1 MSKVPWFC
9 VTFAKK
15 FQAEKVFSLSASL
28 TYVTLLGFIPFIIF
42 LLFFLPQLS
51 FLRIEENLQNMV
63 KTIFVPESA
72 EQVYNYIAQL
82 TSQNITF
89 NLFSFI
95 ILLFTSYS
103 LFKIINDTFDNILNV
118 HELRKR
124 GFLGDLTK
132 FFGMSIFGSLLIM
145 ILFSASSLPVFSK
158 FISLPF
164 LQGISLYLTPFVIL
178 LIIFSLGFFLIP
190 TIKLRKRSILIGA
203 AISSI
208 VWIIFKSIFNW
219 YIITFTNIELIFGVL
234 ASVPVFLFWIYSNW
248 IIILSGVIIVS
259 ILENRH
265 EKVTLKP
272 ENQPR
277 VRITFEKVIDEDTMN
292 HICTSTMELDQLREI
307 LHDILHEGEEKKT
320 KK

>member
-1 MSKVPWFC
+1 MNKIRWFC
-9 VTFAKK
+9 LTFAKK
-15 FQAEKVFSLSASL
+15 FQNEKVFGLSASL

-51 FLRIEENLQNMV
+51 FLRIEENLQEMV
-63 KTIFVPESA
+63 KSIFVPESA
-72 EQVYNYIAQL
+72 EQVFNYIAQL
-82 TSQNITF
+82 TSQNIPF

-118 HELRKR
+118 HDLRKR
-124 GFLGDLTK
+124 GIFGDLTK
-132 FFGMSIFGSLLIM
+132 FFGMSIFGSLVIM

-158 FISLPF
+158 FINLPF
-164 LQGISLYLTPFVIL
+164 LQSISLYLTPFVIL

-203 AISSI
+203 AISSF

-248 IIILSGVIIVS
+248 IIILSGVVIVS

-265 EKVTLKP
+265 EKETLKP
-272 ENQPR
+272 DKQTR
-277 VRITFEKVIDEDTMN
+277 VRVTFEKVIDEHTMN
-292 HICTSTMELDQLREI
+292 HICSTTIELDQLRKI
-307 LHDILHEGEEKKT
+307 LHDFLRDGDTEKT